1 MKKITFGMLIIN
13 LIAFIVLSIYPKMT
27 LSSKANESTK
37 LREPFF
43 NIMTSNKSV
52 YLMVNELVKDKHNVE
67 YLAKDQEEI
76 KSFTFD
82 EDVINN
88 ISNMDLFIYTGKNF
102 EPWATDLISEL
113 KKDKVSVVDISRGTK
128 VLTVEDG
135 NENPYYWMDFENY
148 KIALFN
154 IKNELQAY
162 DPNNKEYY
170 ETNYN
175 DVIKGFEEAYLDK
188 LTVLKNLESTDFY
201 YADYSL
207 EYFSKYI
214 NSKVQA
220 LDNNKI
226 DKLIKSKA
234 HNKIV
239 LYSEDKQI
247 DKYRETLELNNV
259 HLIKVKYYSED
270 KDYVHTLEEAID
282 ELFKSLNL
290 TLGTK
295 KLE

>member
-102 EPWATDLISEL
+102 EPWATDLISDL

-128 VLTVEDG
+128 VLTVEGG

-170 ETNYN
+170 ET
-175 DVIKGFEEAYLDK
+175 
-188 LTVLKNLESTDFY
+188 
-201 YADYSL
+201 
-207 EYFSKYI
+207 KYI

-239 LYSEDKQI
+239 LYSDDKQI